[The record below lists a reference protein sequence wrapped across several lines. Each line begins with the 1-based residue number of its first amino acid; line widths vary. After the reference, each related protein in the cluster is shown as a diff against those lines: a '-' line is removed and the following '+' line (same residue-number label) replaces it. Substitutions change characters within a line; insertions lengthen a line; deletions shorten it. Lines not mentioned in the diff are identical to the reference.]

1 MSEGQRRRLRRKRRM
16 VRGMKKTFINVVFA
30 PARIPKI
37 KQESVDLLMR
47 LSEIAAVTFAAA
59 LVAHIASPDLLKTG
73 VVVFFGVIFTVL
85 LSLIKLSEYQEKIEQ
100 YRYYGFRI

>member
-1 MSEGQRRRLRRKRRM
+1 MSEGQRRRLRRKRRV

-59 LVAHIASPDLLKTG
+59 LVGHIASPDLLKTG
-73 VVVFFGVIFTVL
+73 VVVFFGVIFVVL